1 MPILSQYFGQL
12 NTFSPK
18 TLIYD
23 KIGLE
28 HVKRLGRMTPE
39 SSWTYDASAKYWN
52 EAWLDQLIEEAFR
65 LMNEKA
71 DSKTPPN
78 D

>member
-1 MPILSQYFGQL
+1 M
-12 NTFSPK
+12 
-18 TLIYD
+18 
-23 KIGLE
+23 
-28 HVKRLGRMTPE
+28 MPE

-65 LMNEKA
+65 LMKEKA
-71 DSKTPPN
+71 DSKTPPK

>member
-1 MPILSQYFGQL
+1 MNPG
-12 NTFSPK
+12 
-18 TLIYD
+18 
-23 KIGLE
+23 
-28 HVKRLGRMTPE
+28 
-39 SSWTYDASAKYWN
+39 SSWIGDASAKYYS

-71 DSKTPPN
+71 DSKKSPK